1 MAVGTADSAPLAQYA
16 VPQAVLALEA
26 QAQAAGAASSAD
38 SHGGT
43 ASASAAAALSAA
55 VPVTG
60 AAASALAS
68 PSPSG
73 RPNPRGL
80 LHDVIMMGAPVSG
93 DPAAWAPVRRIAAG
107 RVVSCYCRG
116 DVVLRLVH
124 RGSQLAWQVAGA
136 GPIGSATKTTV
147 TVQGSLSVSQAA
159 GQAEAGSSAAPEA
172 RPVALATAGA
182 PVTGATRAVQA
193 GAGSF
198 GAAARSTRPEAQ
210 AAAAGVATG
219 SEAIGTGAS
228 AFSSNPVAQGRVPA
242 VTDRVPTIPTI
253 DAATTWLDGVESID
267 VSHIVGGHVDYR
279 AKLAAISCFISLEG
293 SGC

>member
-26 QAQAAGAASSAD
+26 QAQAAGAAGSAD
-38 SHGGT
+38 RHGGT
-43 ASASAAAALSAA
+43 ASAS
-55 VPVTG
+55 VPATG

-68 PSPSG
+68 SAG

-293 SGC
+293 SGCSS